1 MKKQKPQMPH
11 WVALIICQNT
21 DTKKMISSG
30 LAFWAQNR
38 YQAQLAIEGMLPDNP
53 SFLTDEGKLRPY
65 TVLTLKQCKPEE
77 ASGQIQFLSQRLME
91 AMGMATPDLEP
102 LFSASD

>member
-1 MKKQKPQMPH
+1 
-11 WVALIICQNT
+11 
-21 DTKKMISSG
+21 MISSG

-53 SFLTDEGKLRPY
+53 SFLTSEGKLRPY

-77 ASGQIQFLSQRLME
+77 ASGQIQFLSQRLIEM
-91 AMGMATPDLEP
+91 MGADVSDLDS
-102 LFSASD
+102 FSS